1 MNADTPADTPA
12 DFPVDS
18 PVDSPADLPVDLP
31 VDSPVDSP
39 ADLPVELD
47 TSGRVCPAH
56 RGASTERV
64 KLGEGG
70 GNGGFPGSD
79 RVVLTGCL
87 CAGFPASTVDTCT
100 TLLLQKFCSRFS
112 PKEVG

>member
-18 PVDSPADLPVDLP
+18 PADLPVDL
-31 VDSPVDSP
+31 PVDSP

-56 RGASTERV
+56 RGTSTETV

-87 CAGFPASTVDTCT
+87 CAGFPASTFNTCT